1 MGLQFFPEPAQV
13 ENRVDAPEQ
22 VIGGNTVVE
31 IKCIEKSILPIDR
44 WSHHRHFSNPN
55 TQIRESHLDSYLN
68 HLFQHPQLFAT
79 DWARPSSFRSTPSM
93 RHSDGDVGFTPD
105 SVAKLALDLVLIK

>member
-68 HLFQHPQLFAT
+68 HLFNTLGQCLQSDIIGRRAPRYASH
-79 DWARPSSFRSTPSM
+79 ARR
-93 RHSDGDVGFTPD
+93 
-105 SVAKLALDLVLIK
+105 

>member
-68 HLFQHPQLFAT
+68 HLFQHPQPLS
-79 DWARPSSFRSTPSM
+79 DSRPQASLKAGSERKLSRSSQSS
-93 RHSDGDVGFTPD
+93 
-105 SVAKLALDLVLIK
+105 